1 MFNVCACICVCMCA
15 VASISK
21 SILEYVAES
30 KGIRNDINYSKYNK
44 PSSNNKHKHKHKK
57 TKKHSKKTQQQQQA
71 NTQPHTSIDPSM
83 AASVSAQ
90 HGYPM
95 YDHLYA
101 DTDTGTFTGA
111 NPSATAVNSVHT
123 HATGH
128 THGGHTHHHPHTFAL
143 TQADSDTDT
152 DEDDAI
158 SSVIDSLNENDNAH
172 TNAHADTHS
181 PSRFPFDMYVRTQ
194 HAQAQTPHTDLV
206 RTTHTHANTHTN
218 THANTHTNTLR
229 HQQTPHRHSLDTHGR
244 VDESFSSSEHAYNII
259 QQHIDS
265 IRTDTLVQ
273 PHTRAHTHKK
283 PTNNIHVRSEHADIL
298 SRLDSSSFP
307 FVRSHQHTHASTH
320 TRGGKHH
327 RTEAST
333 QTPPDQR
340 RTHTQAHAQTHTQ
353 AHTQAHRQRSRPTA
367 TTSTA
372 VQTSIDC
379 SLPHTS
385 HTNSNNNPHSDVDDD
400 SLADT
405 HNTNR
410 HTSTHTDTHDDADEV
425 GVIDLNNEDDE
436 DDYEAGHTSHTNE
449 LDVDATDTHTHADT
463 NTNVRFSS
471 NTHTTDSDSSVNSP
485 YRTSQQP
492 TSSTKHTSSRHTT
505 SSALAQTNKH
515 TSKKPIS
522 KHTNTHTGTHTALLQ
537 PPTRSEQD
545 PITANYTNK
554 KRLQHEA
561 FQRRLQQQ
569 LPKSPPTH
577 TQHKAAAHTRSKT
590 HGNTQAN
597 TSVEQARMGSAHK
610 QTPNKQIDT
619 QTHKHPKQHS
629 ATRNPA
635 HAPTAVANKSTNS
648 SDNDAVMRDLLFGSQ
663 QSADSDKSSSSA
675 DTVPFTVSKQLV
687 HTHHPAQTIE
697 TPTSSSNV
705 TAHTPVDS
713 HTNTNTSSSSSRS
726 RRVKPPLP
734 QEISS
739 QIDDVASRIEN
750 LQACNLYA
758 CVRMYMCMCG
768 CINDYVCTCARIFN
782 RLYLFVDAG
791 GRFPGQPCSKR
802 HGHVHC

>member
-1 MFNVCACICVCMCA
+1 

-57 TKKHSKKTQQQQQA
+57 TMKHSKKTQQQQQA
-71 NTQPHTSIDPSM
+71 NTQPHTQPHTSIDPSM
-83 AASVSAQ
+83 ATSVSAQ

-111 NPSATAVNSVHT
+111 NPSAAAVNSVHT
-123 HATGH
+123 HTTGHTHGGH

-143 TQADSDTDT
+143 TQADSDSDA
-152 DEDDAI
+152 DEDDAM
-158 SSVIDSLNENDNAH
+158 SSVIDSLNETDNTH
-172 TNAHADTHS
+172 TNTHADTHS

-218 THANTHTNTLR
+218 TLR
-229 HQQTPHRHSLDTHGR
+229 HKQTPHRHSLDTHGR

-273 PHTRAHTHKK
+273 PHTRAHTNKK

-340 RTHTQAHAQTHTQ
+340 QTHTQTHAQAHTQ
-353 AHTQAHRQRSRPTA
+353 AHTNAHRQRSRPTA

-372 VQTSIDC
+372 VQTSVDC

-385 HTNSNNNPHSDVDDD
+385 HTNSNNSNNPHSDVDDD

-405 HNTNR
+405 HNANR

-449 LDVDATDTHTHADT
+449 LDVDATDTHTHTDT
-463 NTNVRFSS
+463 NTHVRVSS

-485 YRTSQQP
+485 YRASQQP
-492 TSSTKHTSSRHTT
+492 TSSTKHTSSRHTII
-505 SSALAQTNKH
+505 SALAKTNKPI
-515 TSKKPIS
+515 TKKPTS
-522 KHTNTHTGTHTALLQ
+522 KHTNTHTGTHTGTHSVGTHTALLQ

-577 TQHKAAAHTRSKT
+577 TQHKAAAHTRAKT
-590 HGNTQAN
+590 HGNAQAN

-629 ATRNPA
+629 DTRNHA
-635 HAPTAVANKSTNS
+635 HAPTAVATKSTNN
-648 SDNDAVMRDLLFGSQ
+648 SDIDAVMRDLLFGSQ
-663 QSADSDKSSSSA
+663 QSAVSDKSSSSA
-675 DTVPFTVSKQLV
+675 DTVPFTVSKQLA
-687 HTHHPAQTIE
+687 HTHHPAQSTE

-705 TAHTPVDS
+705 TAHTPVVS
-713 HTNTNTSSSSSRS
+713 NTNTNAGNAGSSRS

-750 LQACNLYA
+750 LQACNLRA
-758 CVRMYMCMCG
+758 CVRMYMCMCAHV
-768 CINDYVCTCARIFN
+768 YV
-782 RLYLFVDAG
+782 
-791 GRFPGQPCSKR
+791 
-802 HGHVHC
+802 HVWVHK